1 MKSLVE
7 VLEGF
12 YGTVT
17 GGGIF
22 CEPATERRFIKLD
35 YLNRYL
41 NLYVFPTFTSSNIP
55 TNIVKEILN
64 LKLFAKRR
72 VACRSK
78 VSGVRER
85 SYVSLYTFQQMK
97 EVFAELIRKGK
108 CIEEIKVLR
117 EIYKYVQTHESLAN
131 RAALGSMISLI
142 FTLAALKHDKHI
154 ELPQNPSLEDIF
166 RIVKDGSQEDID
178 YIFATWSNHRYDG
191 VFNYDIEWF
200 ERLLPE
206 EEQDS

>member
-22 CEPATERRFIKLD
+22 CEPATTKNFIKMGST
-35 YLNRYL
+35 NIS
-41 NLYVFPTFTSSNIP
+41 LYVFPTFTSSNIP

-64 LKLFAKRR
+64 LKLFAKSRINWK
-72 VACRSK
+72 SSS
-78 VSGVRER
+78 SGAHKI
-85 SYVSLYTFQQMK
+85 SYVSIYTFQQMK
-97 EVFAELIRKGK
+97 EVFAELIRKGE

-117 EIYKYVQTHESLAN
+117 EIYKYVQAHNSIAN
-131 RAALGSMISLI
+131 REALGSMISLI
-142 FTLAALKHDKHI
+142 FTLAALVQDKHI
-154 ELPQNPSLEDIF
+154 DLPQDSTLEDIF
-166 RIVKDGSQEDID
+166 RIANNGSQGDID
-178 YIFATWSNHRYDG
+178 HIYSIWRNTDMSIFDYDG
-191 VFNYDIEWF
+191 WF
-200 ERLLPE
+200 ERLLPG